1 MNITLLSD
9 CRVSEISS
17 QQGLGQV
24 CAYPATAVQSDSTVV
39 CIYRV
44 GTSSHSYDSIVDAA
58 DFTVWQDNGGD
69 QIDYRTW
76 KDNFGLSI
84 ASGSG
89 ADHVPEPTT
98 LLLVLLALVAAPL
111 RVRCG

>member
-1 MNITLLSD
+1 MYHAYYYTDNEPNWDSD
-9 CRVSEISS
+9 MDHAWR
-17 QQGLGQV
+17 
-24 CAYPATAVQSDSTVV
+24 DSTGSLA
-39 CIYRV
+39 IDP
-44 GTSSHSYDSIVDAA
+44 TSGDFNYDGVFDAA
-58 DFTVWQDNGGD
+58 DYTLWQDNGGD

-76 KDNFGLSI
+76 KDHFGQSI

-111 RVRCG
+111 RVRRG